1 MRIDWRRM
9 SLLTVLALVSAC
21 AERAPEADSADTL
34 PDSRPQAAGTD
45 TVATATWTDED
56 WRILEEKV
64 RWATDQRLDTVPI
77 GEAIG
82 RLGATFVG
90 TTYTPGTLEQPG
102 PERLVINLRELDCVT
117 FVESV
122 LALTWLIRNEGAE
135 ILAQQG
141 RAKRRFEHYL
151 TSLRY
156 REGELDGYPS
166 RLHYFSEWLADNEAK
181 GLLTIRT
188 RDLGGVPDAEPIDFM
203 STHRGSYAALADST
217 FFEEIRRAE
226 QRLNARGPRIFI
238 PKAQI
243 AARASEIR
251 TGDVIAATS
260 TVKGLDI
267 AHTGFALWQN
277 GQLHLM
283 HAPLVG
289 KNVEISELP
298 LAQRIQGISGQDG
311 IMVATPSEWPAG
323 R

>member
-1 MRIDWRRM
+1 LGE
-9 SLLTVLALVSAC
+9 LLLIVLALTTAC
-21 AERAPEADSADTL
+21 AERAPEPNAGDMG
-34 PDSRPQAAGTD
+34 PDSGAAAAAGD
-45 TVATATWTDED
+45 TVPTASWTDED

-64 RWATDQRLDTVPI
+64 RWATGERLDTLPI

-102 PERLVINLRELDCVT
+102 PERLGINLRELDCVT

-122 LALTWLIRNEGAE
+122 LALTWLIRNEGVDV
-135 ILAQQG
+135 LAQQG
-141 RAKRRFEHYL
+141 RAKRRYEHYL
-151 TSLRY
+151 TMLRY
-156 REGELDGYPS
+156 RDGDLEGYPS

-188 RDLGGVPDAEPIDFM
+188 RELGGVPDAEPIDFM
-203 STHRGSYAALADST
+203 STHRSAYAALADST
-217 FFEEIRRAE
+217 FFEEVRRTE
-226 QRLNARGPRIFI
+226 QRLNAQGPRIYI

-243 AARASEIR
+243 AAHASEIR

-298 LAQRIQGISGQDG
+298 LAQRIQGISSQDG
-311 IMVATPSEWPAG
+311 IMVATPSDWPAG